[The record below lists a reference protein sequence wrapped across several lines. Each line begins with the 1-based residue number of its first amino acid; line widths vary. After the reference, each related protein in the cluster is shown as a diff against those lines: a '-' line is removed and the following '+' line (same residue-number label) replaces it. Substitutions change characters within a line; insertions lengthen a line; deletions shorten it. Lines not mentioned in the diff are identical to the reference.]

1 MIFGFEIDLQA
12 IFRSLTPAIGRI
24 FLVSVVALI
33 GQQIISKIISQSL
46 KIATTRHTGEDKE
59 EFGQRIDTLSSV
71 VTTTIGLVIWVIAL
85 LTILSEVGINI
96 APLLTGAGI
105 AGIAIGFGAQ
115 NIVRD
120 MRSGLFI
127 LIENQYTKGDVV
139 RIAGLEGLVEEIN
152 LRRTVLRDLDGIE
165 HSVPNSEIKTASNL
179 TAKFSR
185 INLNLMVEDGKK
197 IEDITKTIDKT
208 GKDLNSDR
216 KFGSFIAEA
225 PHVLRVEELAKE
237 GVVLK
242 IVGTTRPIKQ
252 WEVLGELRK
261 RLKEA
266 FDTQKTKVYE
276 QK

>member
-1 MIFGFEIDLQA
+1 MIFGPDPQVALASFMPVI
-12 IFRSLTPAIGRI
+12 IRI
-24 FLVSVVALI
+24 LLVLFIALVSH
-33 GQQIISKIISQSL
+33 QIISKLISRSL
-46 KIATTRHTGEDKE
+46 KLVTTRHSGEDKE
-59 EFGQRIDTLSSV
+59 EFGQRIDTLVSV
-71 VTTTIGLVIWVIAL
+71 ITTTIGVIVWVIAI

-96 APLLTGAGI
+96 TPLLTGAGI

-120 MRSGLFI
+120 MLSGLFI

-165 HSVPNSEIKTASNL
+165 HSIPNSEIKTASNL

-185 INLNLMVEDGKK
+185 INLNLMIEGSKK
-197 IEDITKTIDKT
+197 IEETAEIINKIGKAMNNDK
-208 GKDLNSDR
+208 
-216 KFGSFIAEA
+216 KFGSFIAES
-225 PHVLRVEELAKE
+225 PHVLRVEELAKD

-242 IVGTTRPIKQ
+242 IVGTTKPIRQ

-261 RLKEA
+261 RLREE
-266 FDTQKTKVYE
+266 FDTQNIKIYE